1 MIKAKETNLGTYAL
15 WKIATFILFVIFC
28 IDIRENFYEK
38 LPTLLIFFQLLAIE
52 ALTPARF
59 DGIIE

>member
-52 ALTPARF
+52 ALTTARF